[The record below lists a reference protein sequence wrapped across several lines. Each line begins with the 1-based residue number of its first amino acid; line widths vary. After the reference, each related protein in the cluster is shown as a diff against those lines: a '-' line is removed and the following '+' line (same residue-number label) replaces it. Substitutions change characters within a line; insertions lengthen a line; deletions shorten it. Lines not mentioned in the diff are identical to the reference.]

1 MSFLRDKTSALIT
14 GTKASPLPAGA
25 VTPASGPGRF
35 IEIGGTVTWI
45 SDKLSAYIKDGYQAN
60 DIVYAA
66 VMMVMDKVRVAPWG
80 LYKVVDEVSLKKY
93 HAIIS
98 NKHGAH
104 DWVEADRLRKKALEP
119 IERPDSK
126 TQKLAGLLKWAND
139 RTTFNDLVAE
149 AVGYKM
155 VTGNNFLWA
164 NLLEAGANQG
174 VPQELFNLPA
184 QYTNIVAT
192 RAWPQRIVGYQ
203 MTAGFLEKFNREAVM
218 HTKYWNPE
226 FGANGEGLYG
236 MSPLKAGARTVT
248 RSNSGKK
255 AGATQLDNNGAAG
268 IVYVDEP
275 KEIIPA
281 TGRDAQRDVVKRAW
295 NNEYTG
301 AERYGKT
308 AFSGY
313 KMGYVA
319 VGMSLKEMD
328 LSTIETGDL
337 RAIFNLWGLPSQLGN
352 DPENKS
358 YNNAKEAEK
367 ALTTRA
373 AIPHMINFRDSLNK
387 KLSGEWGGFKN
398 IIADF
403 DSSVY
408 TELQEDMAAKWTW
421 VKDLIVPEAYKLEL
435 MGLDVPDEL
444 PKNLILVDGNKM
456 PLEDVIN
463 KVSDQELQQIDDEL
477 NKAGLADY
485 MRAIR

>member
-1 MSFLRDKTSALIT
+1 MNKAQKWIAEKILGIKAL
-14 GTKASPLPAGA
+14 SPANPATA
-25 VTPASGPGRF
+25 MMPVDGPGRF
-35 IEIGGTVTWI
+35 IEVGGTVTWI

-66 VMMVMDKVRVAPWG
+66 VMMVMDKVRVAPWN

-98 NKHGAH
+98 HKHGAQ
-104 DWVEADRLRKKALEP
+104 DWSEANRLRKKALEP

-126 TQKLAGLLKWAND
+126 TQKLAGLLKWANE

-155 VTGNNFLWA
+155 ITGNNFLWA

-184 QYTNIVAT
+184 QYTSIVAT
-192 RAWPQRIVGYQ
+192 RPWPQRIVGYQ
-203 MTAGFLEKFNREAVM
+203 LTAATFEQFMKEAVM
-218 HTKYWNPE
+218 HTRYWNPE
-226 FGANGEGLYG
+226 YGVAGEGLYG
-236 MSPLKAGARTVT
+236 QSPLKAGTKTVT

-255 AGATQLDNNGAAG
+255 AGATQLENNGAAG
-268 IVYVDEP
+268 IVYVDDP
-275 KEIIPA
+275 IIPA
-281 TGRDAQRDVVKRAW
+281 NGRDAQRDVVKRGW
-295 NNEYTG
+295 HNEYTG
-301 AERYGKT
+301 ASNFGKI

-313 KMGYVA
+313 KMGYEQ
-319 VGMSLKEMD
+319 VGLSLKDMD
-328 LSTIETGDL
+328 LSNIETGDL

-373 AIPHMINFRDSLNK
+373 AIPHMINFRDSFNK
-387 KLSGEWGGFKN
+387 KLSEDWGGFNK
-398 IIADF
+398 IVADF
-403 DSSVY
+403 DLSVY
-408 TELQEDMAAKWTW
+408 SELQENMAEKWAW
-421 VKDLIVPEAYKLEL
+421 VKDLVVPEAYKLDL

-444 PKNLILVDGNKM
+444 PKDLILVDGNRM

-463 KVSDQELQQIDDEL
+463 KVSDAEMQQIDDEL
-477 NKAGLADY
+477 NKAGLRDY
-485 MRAIR
+485 LKVAK